1 MRAANPILPIP
12 IVTGGSS
19 LTERMF
25 RLLIAFF
32 RTLILY
38 AVIVFGV
45 RLMGKRQLGELQ
57 PSELVVTILISNIAT
72 LPIEEIDTPLFLG
85 MLPILSLVTFEII
98 MSTINLK
105 SHRMRKFFS
114 GSPVIVIC
122 NGVINQQSLSDL
134 RFSVDD
140 LMAQLRDRDI
150 YAIEEVDFAVVETT
164 GKLSVYQK
172 FLART
177 ASPEALSL
185 PDQPDKNSPPLVVI
199 SDGVVNEENLRICDR
214 TKAWLE
220 STVASHHLKVKDVL
234 LMTTD
239 KNAKVHLV
247 AREARR

>member
-1 MRAANPILPIP
+1 M
-12 IVTGGSS
+12 
-19 LTERMF
+19 ERMF
-25 RLLIAFF
+25 TDLLIAFF

-105 SHRMRKFFS
+105 SRRMRKFFS
-114 GSPVIVIC
+114 GSPVIVIRD
-122 NGVINQQSLSDL
+122 GVIDQQSLSDL

-140 LMAQLRDRDI
+140 LMAQLRNKDI
-150 YAIEEVDFAVVETT
+150 YAVEDVDFAVVETT

-172 FLART
+172 FMART
-177 ASPEALSL
+177 LSPDALSL
-185 PDQPDKNSPPLVVI
+185 PDQPDKNSPPMVII
-199 SDGVVNEENLRICDR
+199 SDGSVNEENLKLCDKSR
-214 TKAWLE
+214 AWME
-220 STVASHHLKVKDVL
+220 GVVASYHLKIKDVL
-234 LMTTD
+234 LMTAD

-247 AREARR
+247 AREAKK